1 MKLVSTSLLENYFQ
15 FVEAVLFSIL
25 LFSFFFSNVQLFKE
39 SYSLEASRV
48 SKNLTKRAKCNESG
62 AIFVTMK
69 VHYQRLITRPSKLRV
84 EYIFRLTNSTCL
96 RFTCWTNT
104 IAHYK
109 EYIHSHKAQDKR
121 LLQHKKK
128 HNENLIFWD
137 LRIFTNRKL
146 YYSTTYKR
154 NYIIRYGI
162 RKLNKSSCIS
172 LNFTNK

>member
-121 LLQHKKK
+121 LLQHKK
-128 HNENLIFWD
+128 N
-137 LRIFTNRKL
+137 
-146 YYSTTYKR
+146 TTK
-154 NYIIRYGI
+154 
-162 RKLNKSSCIS
+162 
-172 LNFTNK
+172 T